1 MCSITGEKKWMTQ
14 ENGNDEPRV
23 EVRGDAAGT
32 GQEQTLHAS
41 WLQGHKAC
49 RQFHVLI
56 CEKINKRDR
65 SRFKTMSGCLRKE
78 VTIWVS
84 NLSEDM

>member
-1 MCSITGEKKWMTQ
+1 MREGSDLRTGVNKEDFIGRRFYRQEHVCSITGEKKWVTQ
-14 ENGNDEPRV
+14 EKGNDKPGV

-32 GQEQTLHAS
+32 GQEQTLQAS

-56 CEKINKRDR
+56 CKKINKR
-65 SRFKTMSGCLRKE
+65 
-78 VTIWVS
+78 
-84 NLSEDM
+84 